1 MIAASKISFSPC
13 SDQIYFQPQDFYR
26 RSTNDNDS
34 QPKLLA
40 RMAWSQGFYQSN
52 GILRKKNMTGNNI
65 FKKSP

>member
-1 MIAASKISFSPC
+1 LQQARSASVHAAIKSIFSHKIFTGAAV
-13 SDQIYFQPQDFYR
+13 YE
-26 RSTNDNDS
+26 